1 MQLATAQKELARAH
15 VLAEAFYASDK
26 DGESE
31 REKDVTMKMATA
43 RFHVHKAEEAV
54 NKVKTSLSQAEAES
68 MAAMSTE
75 EGALRR
81 AGPKTKRLGQ
91 NIARCQRAVH
101 LQLLSST
108 RLTRAAFQNPF
119 GLGQLRQASTNY
131 PSLLKSTSHFPINFL

>member
-75 EGALRR
+75 EGEVARLRKLR
-81 AGPKTKRLGQ
+81 EMAAAAQADERQLNRTISQ
-91 NIARCQRAVH
+91 V
-101 LQLLSST
+101 LQEKGVLQAQAEE
-108 RLTRAAFQNPF
+108 LTNEA
-119 GLGQLRQASTNY
+119 T
-131 PSLLKSTSHFPINFL
+131 